1 MYFLKLQ
8 KINSIFLVI
17 VLITA
22 AITLG
27 ISTFIDDAFALGD
40 NYNKKEFRYINDS
53 YDKEPDDKKYNK
65 YDIKYPKDENFAIVL
80 DNNLNN
86 TTNQQQIQRRQNI
99 ALNQQQSMECK
110 MTKYNSYEPEY
121 IEYNNEYKYNPID

>member
-1 MYFLKLQ
+1 MVIAPLKLQ

-40 NYNKKEFRYINDS
+40 NYNKKESR
-53 YDKEPDDKKYNK
+53 
-65 YDIKYPKDENFAIVL
+65 
-80 DNNLNN
+80 
-86 TTNQQQIQRRQNI
+86 
-99 ALNQQQSMECK
+99 
-110 MTKYNSYEPEY
+110 
-121 IEYNNEYKYNPID
+121 